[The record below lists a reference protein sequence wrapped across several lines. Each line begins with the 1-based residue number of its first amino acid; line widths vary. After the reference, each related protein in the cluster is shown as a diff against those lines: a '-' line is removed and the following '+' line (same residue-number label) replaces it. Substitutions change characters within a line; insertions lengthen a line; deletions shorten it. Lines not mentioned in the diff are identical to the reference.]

1 MTVEHLC
8 QGDCVQYLC
17 PGDCVLKSRELGNQF
32 GRLVLLAY
40 RSILQIKIRLNAA
53 YSLSITQYAIL
64 QIKIRQNIT
73 KCLELKPEVGKYF
86 G

>member
-17 PGDCVLKSRELGNQF
+17 PGDCVLKSRELGNQL

-40 RSILQIKIRLNAA
+40 RSILKIKIRLLAA
-53 YSLSITQYAIL
+53 YS
-64 QIKIRQNIT
+64 K
-73 KCLELKPEVGKYF
+73 LKLG
-86 G
+86 